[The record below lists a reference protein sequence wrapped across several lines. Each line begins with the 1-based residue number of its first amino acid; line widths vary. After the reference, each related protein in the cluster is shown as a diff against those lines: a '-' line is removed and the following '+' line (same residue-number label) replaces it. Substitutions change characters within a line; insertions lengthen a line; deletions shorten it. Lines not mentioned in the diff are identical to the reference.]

1 MTTEKTEQQK
11 TEQKAKAAKKPR
23 KSVVELS
30 EAKGLPLFRVGD
42 MAEVGT
48 KLVEYLTGKGEP
60 LASDV
65 GSLWRY
71 NDATRCWEELAPEQL
86 VNTVCSF
93 SGAKIL
99 KGVTEEGNEI
109 TATLKINAAES
120 AIKFALAAPAAW
132 HRGRGF
138 FDVGEGAD
146 KAPQGV
152 AFTDR
157 FVRVVNNKIVDE
169 TLNAD
174 HRVRWTL
181 PCSWSP
187 KLMEGFEGSRWAS
200 YLAQTLG
207 ESQGDAARA
216 LQEFTGACLLG
227 LVKRYHRA
235 LMLTGGGSNGKS
247 VFMEIIEAL
256 FPKNARATVPPQEL
270 THEYNRADL
279 EGKALNVVRELPEA
293 ELLDTT
299 KLKALISCEPMRGRK
314 IYGEAFQFTPRCG
327 QLYSANMLPMVRD
340 RTHGFWRRW
349 LVVPF
354 EQEFADAQELPN
366 RPGATLADASLA
378 NNIITHELGIVAA
391 WALEG
396 GRRLLQQGGYSRL
409 DLSAEA
415 IQDWREDTDQLT
427 AWVAERVALDRTDEK
442 GPRGYAW
449 CTLEE
454 LHYDYTRWCKP
465 SQTCVRVRDPLTL
478 MAFGRQ
484 IKALIRCEKISFG
497 NNKGVKRY
505 RCALSG
511 TPYVEVTT

>member
-1 MTTEKTEQQK
+1 MTKP
-11 TEQKAKAAKKPR
+11 PR
-23 KSVVELS
+23 KNNADLAD
-30 EAKGLPLFRVGD
+30 AKGLPLFRVGD
-42 MAEVGT
+42 MAEVGA
-48 KLVEYLTGKGEP
+48 KLVEVLQGDGEP

-71 NDATRCWEELAPEQL
+71 NRDSRCWEELTPEQL
-86 VNTVCSF
+86 VNTVRGF

-99 KGVTEEGNEI
+99 KGTTEEGKEI
-109 TATLKINAAES
+109 TSTLKINAADS

-132 HRGRGF
+132 QRGRGWF
-138 FDVGEGAD
+138 EA
-146 KAPQGV
+146 APQGV
-152 AFTDR
+152 AFADR
-157 FVRVVNNKIVDE
+157 FVRVVGNKVVDE
-169 TLNAD
+169 PLHAE

-181 PCSWSP
+181 PCAWSP
-187 KLMEGFEGSRWAS
+187 KLMEGFEGSRWAD
-200 YLAQTLG
+200 YLTQTLG
-207 ESQGDAARA
+207 AASGDQARA
-216 LQEFTGACLLG
+216 LQEFSGACLLG
-227 LVKRYHRA
+227 LVKRYQRA

-256 FPKNARATVPPQEL
+256 FPRSARATVPPQEL
-270 THEYNRADL
+270 AHEYNRADL
-279 EGKALNVVRELPEA
+279 EGKAINVVRELPEA

-354 EQEFADAQELPN
+354 EREFADAQELPR
-366 RPGATLADASLA
+366 RPGAALADEGLA
-378 NNIITHELGIVAA
+378 EYIIKAELGIVAA

-396 GRRLLQQGGYSRL
+396 ARRLLQQGGYSRL
-409 DLSAEA
+409 ESSAEA
-415 IQDWREDTDQLT
+415 IQDWREDTDQLA
-427 AWVAERVALDRTDEK
+427 AWVAERVEVDRLDEQ

-454 LHYDYTRWCKP
+454 LHYDYSRWCKP
-465 SQTCVRVRDPLTL
+465 SQDRVRVRDPLTL

-505 RCALSG
+505 RCGLTGA
-511 TPYVEVTT
+511 PWVEVAP